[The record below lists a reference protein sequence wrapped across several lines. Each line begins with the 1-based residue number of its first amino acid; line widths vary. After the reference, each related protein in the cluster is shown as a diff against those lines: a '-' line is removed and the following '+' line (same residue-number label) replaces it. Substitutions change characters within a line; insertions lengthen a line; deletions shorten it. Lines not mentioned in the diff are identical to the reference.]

1 MTSKD
6 LDLLSKAEKLNP
18 SEWSLADLYEK
29 QADSELAKMKLR
41 NISSRLYHRE
51 EASADII

>member
-1 MTSKD
+1 MNSKD

>member
-6 LDLLSKAEKLNP
+6 IDLLSKADKLKP
-18 SEWSLADLYEK
+18 SEWCLADIYEK
-29 QADSELAKMKLR
+29 QADSEQAKMKLR
-41 NISSRLYHRE
+41 NISSRLYHLE